1 MKKKYDYIKNPIFQ
15 VCLVLLITG
24 CGSGGGGSNAPR
36 SIAPTKLISKE
47 PEISAPS
54 KIVPKNP
61 KTAEIEKP
69 KLDNEYQQIITGT
82 LPNLLVF
89 SKPKIPQVDTKGEDL
104 IVGILDS
111 NFLTHR
117 NELEKKYGDK
127 ITILEK
133 DENNYTDH
141 GELVLDTLLNGIS
154 PKIVAASL
162 SSKYGNQDII
172 KFSLDDYKKILAEMK
187 KGDSENNKKVKIFN
201 QSWGSTL
208 TAKDEREIYAN
219 KKRFSEELLKAISLK
234 TTGNIED
241 IYNSG
246 KESLT
251 FYENAINDDN
261 ALFIWS
267 NGNLDLRNQ
276 TLSNAGLQAAA
287 PMIKSNIE
295 KGWISVV
302 GVDGRKNNSNY
313 SPQHLAYAGVAKNW
327 SISADGNAGSKYG
340 SSFAAPR
347 VSNSAVQ
354 VATKFPWMTN
364 NDIRMTL
371 FTTTNEVGVGNGI
384 EEEKRYR
391 DSQADYKNGWGVLNT
406 ERALKGPG
414 AFWEV
419 LLKTNS
425 KNLDTTDW
433 NYYFNANIPKGTTSY
448 FENNIYGDSG
458 IKKKGE
464 GTLVLTE
471 NNNFWK
477 KSKIEE
483 GTLEIYKKHI
493 SGIDIKDKGTLVLHN
508 DSVVGYIKYDDG
520 DENFSSVT
528 NEGVLK
534 LTGTRAFLGEYN
546 NNGGTLTIPQGSK
559 LTILNKANVNNLIL
573 NLEANN
579 YISSNKENID
589 ILEAKNITG
598 NIEDININGMRNISL
613 EKTQNKL
620 VATVSR
626 ENAITYLGEAGE
638 SSKNTAEKIETVL
651 KELDEKYQQ
660 GTLTLDEKELGNTIL
675 TMSNDAFKTS
685 TEIISGEIYASAQA
699 LNFIQSQ
706 NINTGISNH
715 LATLKDFYEN
725 DFEWQGWA
733 SFQGSNGK
741 FKKEGY
747 ATADTKINGGH
758 FGIDRKLGNN
768 QVGVAISYSNGSADF
783 NKFAGKYKSDSV
795 GLSLYGKK
803 YLENNNYILSRIGVT
818 NFDTEVNRSLLAQD
832 GSLQNGKIKHNDIM
846 YSTYLE
852 LGKDFKYITP
862 YAGFSLDILDRKGF
876 DENNASWGIIAKNK
890 TYMQQNI
897 ILGLRSDYKINENL
911 KFTSHINQQ
920 INIGNR
926 DLSFKGKFN
935 NSSTEHTFKGINQ
948 IKNTTWIGTGIEK
961 SFSENFGVGINLDIR
976 FDEFKKAD
984 SILSTNLYYRF

>member
-1 MKKKYDYIKNPIFQ
+1 MKRKYDYIKNPIFQ
-15 VCLVLLITG
+15 VCLVLLITS

-36 SIAPTKLISKE
+36 SITPTKIISKN
-47 PEISAPS
+47 PEIYTPA
-54 KIVPKNP
+54 IENP
-61 KTAEIEKP
+61 KIDEIEKP
-69 KLDNEYQQIITGT
+69 KLTNNYQQIITGV

-89 SKPKIPQVDTKGEDL
+89 SKPTIPQVDTKGENL

-133 DENNYTDH
+133 NENNYTDH

-172 KFSLDDYKKILAEMK
+172 KFSLDDYKKILTEMK

-208 TAKDEREIYAN
+208 TAKDEREIYAD
-219 KKRFSEELLKAISLK
+219 KKRFREELLKAISLK

-251 FYENAINDDN
+251 FYEEAINADN

-302 GVDGRKNNSNY
+302 GVDGNNNNSNY
-313 SPQHLAYAGVAKNW
+313 YPQHLAYAGVAKNW
-327 SISADGNAGSKYG
+327 SISADGNVGSKYG

-347 VSNSAVQ
+347 VSNAAIQ

-364 NDIRMTL
+364 NDVRMTL
-371 FTTTNEVGVGNGI
+371 FTTTNKVGVGNGI
-384 EEEKRYR
+384 EENKRFEET
-391 DSQADYKNGWGVLNT
+391 QADYKNGWGVLNT

-414 AFWEV
+414 AF
-419 LLKTNS
+419 LKTLLEASPN
-425 KNLDTTDW
+425 NLDTNDW
-433 NYYFNANIPKGTTSY
+433 NYYFNANIPKNTISY
-448 FENNIYGDSG
+448 FENNIHGDSG
-458 IKKKGE
+458 VKKKGE
-464 GTLVLTE
+464 GTLVLTGD
-471 NNNFWK
+471 NNFWK

-520 DENFSSVT
+520 EEKFSSVT
-528 NEGVLK
+528 NEGNLK

-579 YISSNKENID
+579 YISSNKENIE

-598 NIEDININGMRNISL
+598 DIEDININGMRNISL

-626 ENAITYLGEAGE
+626 ENAIAYLGEAGE

-651 KELDEKYQQ
+651 KELDEKYQK
-660 GTLTLDEKELGNTIL
+660 GTLTPNEKELGNTIL
-675 TMSNDAFKTS
+675 TMSNDTFKTS

-715 LATLKDFYEN
+715 LATLKDFYES
-725 DFEWQGWA
+725 DFNWQGWA
-733 SFQGSNGK
+733 SFQGANGK
-741 FKKEGY
+741 LKKEGY
-747 ATADTKINGGH
+747 ASADTKINGGH
-758 FGIDRKLGNN
+758 FGIDRRLGNN

-783 NKFAGKYKSDSV
+783 NRFAGKYKSDSV

-803 YLENNNYILSRIGVT
+803 YLENNNYILSRIGIT

-876 DENNASWGIIAKNK
+876 DENNVSWGITAKNK